1 MSKKNILFA
10 QMLMLSSLQT
20 IVIAS
25 GWNLLLRIAVVA
37 SGVSILVTAALII
50 KEWVKDGRKS
60 KKEN

>member
-1 MSKKNILFA
+1 MKKERILFA
-10 QMLMLSSLQT
+10 QVLMLSSLQT

-25 GWNLLLRIAVVA
+25 AWNLLLRIAVVA

-60 KKEN
+60 KKKD